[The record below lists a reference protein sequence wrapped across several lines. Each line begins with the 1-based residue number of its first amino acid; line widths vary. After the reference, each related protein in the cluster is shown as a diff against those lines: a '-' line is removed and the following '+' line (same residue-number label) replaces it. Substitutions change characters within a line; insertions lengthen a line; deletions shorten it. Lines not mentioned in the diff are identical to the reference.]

1 MPDGYTN
8 FPKHINVQR
17 VPAPCWRV
25 IEVRYF
31 DSNLHQ
37 GNESCNIYVR
47 AKNADGQPAYT
58 LAIMQDWTGNDERP
72 PIKQL
77 GTMNRHEIEGDP
89 NEGID
94 FAACDFVMSKDSVR
108 PSHDEP
114 GPYNVQVV
122 GTPYKSDVVS
132 GFGLD
137 REPYRGHDAYRVEF
151 QLVLVD
157 EQPPQPPVPP
167 DTSELDKAILAS
179 EQVTTYLKS
188 LK

>member
-1 MPDGYTN
+1 MPEGHTN

-17 VPAPCWRV
+17 ASVPCWRAASV
-25 IEVRYF
+25 YYF
-31 DSNLHQ
+31 DSALKQ

-47 AKNADGQPAYT
+47 AKNASDQWAYG
-58 LAIMQDWTGNDERP
+58 AYIQQDWTGNDERA
-72 PIKQL
+72 PIKTL
-77 GTMNRHEIEGDP
+77 ITMTRHEIEGDP
-89 NEGID
+89 EEGIP

-114 GPYNVQVV
+114 GPYNIQVV

-151 QLVLVD
+151 QLVM
-157 EQPPQPPVPP
+157 EETEPVPVPVP
-167 DTSELDKAILAS
+167 DTTELDKAIAANKV
-179 EQVTTYLKS
+179 VTAYLES